1 MKKKQSAFTLVETIV
16 SIAILSIV
24 LAMVYGVFFSV
35 ARSTVAGAEASVEVQ
50 RQRIALKTIED
61 SLSGLVYYE
70 QSKEQYSF
78 LADTTIFDYPSISFV
93 SRVPPDFLGNKEFGS
108 QRLRRIEFTVEDDED
123 LGRSL
128 VMYQEALM
136 QPVNTQD
143 IREPKRWV
151 LGPNLDTFFF
161 VFWSTIN
168 NEWVSEWTETNSVP
182 SRLKFELAFKRADGE
197 AARIEEIQKREI
209 IVFSESITQAMQ
221 NPPLPQA
228 RGGSGRG
235 GSRGSSGKKP
245 TPEQIAAWRKKQAE
259 RSGRDGK
266 DGRSRYT
273 DAQKAEWAKRM
284 RERASGKGRGSA
296 TGKGAPSGP
305 RAGSGTGSGAGG
317 TGSGAGGTGSGPAPS
332 TSWKSG
338 NATIPGYTTINDAI
352 IDYAALNGGSSP
364 PSVTTLVTEGYL
376 TSLPDPPTGNIWVI
390 KEDGSLGYQP
400 L

>member
-24 LAMVYGVFFSV
+24 LTMVYGVFFSV

-78 LADTTIFDYPSISFV
+78 LADTTIFEYPSISFV
-93 SRVPPDFLGNKEFGS
+93 SRVPPGFLGNKEFGS
-108 QRLRRIEFTVEDDED
+108 QRLRRITFQVEDDEY

-136 QPVNTQD
+136 QPINTQD
-143 IREPKRWV
+143 IQEPKRWV

-228 RGGSGRG
+228 RGG
-235 GSRGSSGKKP
+235 GSRGGKGDSRTSSRKRP
-245 TPEQIAAWRKKQAE
+245 TAEQIAAWRKKQAE
-259 RSGRDGK
+259 QSGRDGK

-284 RERASGKGRGSA
+284 RERASSRSRNNG
-296 TGKGAPSGP
+296 TG
-305 RAGSGTGSGAGG
+305 GSGGSGSRSGN
-317 TGSGAGGTGSGPAPS
+317 GSGNV
-332 TSWKSG
+332 SG
-338 NATIPGYTTINDAI
+338 N
-352 IDYAALNGGSSP
+352 
-364 PSVTTLVTEGYL
+364 
-376 TSLPDPPTGNIWVI
+376 
-390 KEDGSLGYQP
+390 
-400 L
+400 

>member
-1 MKKKQSAFTLVETIV
+1 MKKKQAAFTLVEAIV
-16 SIAILSIV
+16 SVAVFSIV
-24 LAMVYGVFFSV
+24 LAMVYGVFFSL
-35 ARSTVAGAEASVEVQ
+35 ARSTVAGAEATVEIQ

-182 SRLKFELAFKRADGE
+182 SRLKFELAFKGADGE

-209 IVFSESITQAMQ
+209 VVFSESITQAMQ

-228 RGGSGRG
+228 RGG
-235 GSRGSSGKKP
+235 GSRGGKGDPRTSSRQRP
-245 TPEQIAAWRKKQAE
+245 TAEQIAAWRKKQAE

-284 RERASGKGRGSA
+284 RERASGKGRSSGS
-296 TGKGAPSGP
+296 GKGGPSGP
-305 RAGSGTGSGAGG
+305 RAGSGTGSG
-317 TGSGAGGTGSGPAPS
+317 TGSGPTPS
-332 TSWKSG
+332 ASWQSG

-352 IDYAALNGGSSP
+352 IDYAALNDGSSP

>member
-1 MKKKQSAFTLVETIV
+1 MKKKQAAFTLVEAIV
-16 SIAILSIV
+16 SVAVFSIV
-24 LAMVYGVFFSV
+24 LAMVYGVFFSL
-35 ARSTVAGAEASVEVQ
+35 ARSTVAGAEATVEIQ

-78 LADTTIFDYPSISFV
+78 LADTTIFEYPSISFV

-108 QRLRRIEFTVEDDED
+108 QRLRRITFQVEDDED

-136 QPVNTQD
+136 QPINTQD

-182 SRLKFELAFKRADGE
+182 SRLKFELAFKGADGE

-209 IVFSESITQAMQ
+209 VVFSESITQAMQ

-228 RGGSGRG
+228 RGG
-235 GSRGSSGKKP
+235 GSRGGKGDPRTSSRKRP
-245 TPEQIAAWRKKQAE
+245 TAEQIAAWRKKQAE

-266 DGRSRYT
+266 EGRSRYT

-284 RERASGKGRGSA
+284 RERASGKGRSSGS
-296 TGKGAPSGP
+296 GKGGPSGP
-305 RAGSGTGSGAGG
+305 RAGSGTGSG
-317 TGSGAGGTGSGPAPS
+317 TGSGPTPS
-332 TSWKSG
+332 TSWQSG

-352 IDYAALNGGSSP
+352 IDYAALNDGSSP

>member
-1 MKKKQSAFTLVETIV
+1 MKKKQAAFTLVEAIV
-16 SIAILSIV
+16 SVAVFSIV
-24 LAMVYGVFFSV
+24 LAMVYGVFFSL
-35 ARSTVAGAEASVEVQ
+35 ARSTVAGAEATVEIQ

-108 QRLRRIEFTVEDDED
+108 QRLRRIEFTVEDDEV

-182 SRLKFELAFKRADGE
+182 SRLKFELAFKGADGE

-209 IVFSESITQAMQ
+209 VVFSESITQAMQ

-228 RGGSGRG
+228 RGG
-235 GSRGSSGKKP
+235 GSRGGKV
-245 TPEQIAAWRKKQAE
+245 TLELVL
-259 RSGRDGK
+259 
-266 DGRSRYT
+266 
-273 DAQKAEWAKRM
+273 
-284 RERASGKGRGSA
+284 GKGLQQSKLQRGAKNRQNEVGVMARMVEVGILTPKKLS
-296 TGKGAPSGP
+296 GLKG
-305 RAGSGTGSGAGG
+305 
-317 TGSGAGGTGSGPAPS
+317 
-332 TSWKSG
+332 
-338 NATIPGYTTINDAI
+338 
-352 IDYAALNGGSSP
+352 
-364 PSVTTLVTEGYL
+364 
-376 TSLPDPPTGNIWVI
+376 
-390 KEDGSLGYQP
+390 
-400 L
+400 

>member
-1 MKKKQSAFTLVETIV
+1 MKKKQAAFTLVEAIV
-16 SIAILSIV
+16 SVAVFSIV
-24 LAMVYGVFFSV
+24 LAMVYGVFFSL
-35 ARSTVAGAEASVEVQ
+35 ARSTVAGAEATVEIQ

-61 SLSGLVYYE
+61 ALSGLVYYE

-182 SRLKFELAFKRADGE
+182 SRLKFELAFKGAEGE

-209 IVFSESITQAMQ
+209 VVFSESITQAMQ

-228 RGGSGRG
+228 RGG
-235 GSRGSSGKKP
+235 GSRGGKGDPRTSSRKRP
-245 TPEQIAAWRKKQAE
+245 TAEQIAAWRKKQAE

-284 RERASGKGRGSA
+284 RERANGKGRGSG
-296 TGKGAPSGP
+296 TGKGGPSGP
-305 RAGSGTGSGAGG
+305 STGSGTGSGI
-317 TGSGAGGTGSGPAPS
+317 GSGTGSGPTPS
-332 TSWKSG
+332 ASWQSG

-352 IDYAALNGGSSP
+352 IDYAALNDGSSP
-364 PSVTTLVTEGYL
+364 PSVATLVTEGYL
-376 TSLPDPPTGNIWVI
+376 TSLPNPPTGNIWVI

>member
-1 MKKKQSAFTLVETIV
+1 MKKKQAAFTLVEAIV
-16 SIAILSIV
+16 SVAVFSIV
-24 LAMVYGVFFSV
+24 LAMVYGVFFSL
-35 ARSTVAGAEASVEVQ
+35 ARSTVVGAEATVEIQ

-168 NEWVSEWTETNSVP
+168 NEWVSEWTETNSAP
-182 SRLKFELAFKRADGE
+182 SRLKFELAFKGADGE

-209 IVFSESITQAMQ
+209 VVFSESITQAMQ

-228 RGGSGRG
+228 RGG
-235 GSRGSSGKKP
+235 GSRGGKGDPRTSSKKRP
-245 TPEQIAAWRKKQAE
+245 TAEQIAAWRKKQAE

-284 RERASGKGRGSA
+284 RERASSRSRSNGKGGS
-296 TGKGAPSGP
+296 GGSGS
-305 RAGSGTGSGAGG
+305 RSDAGSGTGSGTG
-317 TGSGAGGTGSGPAPS
+317 TGTDWALEAGAQKANQKASQPAGQFVV
-332 TSWKSG
+332 K
-338 NATIPGYTTINDAI
+338 
-352 IDYAALNGGSSP
+352 
-364 PSVTTLVTEGYL
+364 VLV
-376 TSLPDPPTGNIWVI
+376 
-390 KEDGSLGYQP
+390 
-400 L
+400 

>member
-1 MKKKQSAFTLVETIV
+1 
-16 SIAILSIV
+16 
-24 LAMVYGVFFSV
+24 
-35 ARSTVAGAEASVEVQ
+35 
-50 RQRIALKTIED
+50 
-61 SLSGLVYYE
+61 
-70 QSKEQYSF
+70 
-78 LADTTIFDYPSISFV
+78 
-93 SRVPPDFLGNKEFGS
+93 
-108 QRLRRIEFTVEDDED
+108 
-123 LGRSL
+123 
-128 VMYQEALM
+128 M
-136 QPVNTQD
+136 QPINTQD
-143 IREPKRWV
+143 IQEPKRWV

-228 RGGSGRG
+228 RGGSGRE

-273 DAQKAEWAKRM
+273 EAQKAEWAKRM
-284 RERASGKGRGSA
+284 RERANSKGRSSGKGGGGGSSA
-296 TGKGAPSGP
+296 GGGPGSGAGSNAGGGP
-305 RAGSGTGSGAGG
+305 GSGTGSNAGG
-317 TGSGAGGTGSGPAPS
+317 GPGSGTGRGPTPNNG
-332 TSWKSG
+332 WESG

-352 IDYAALNGGSSP
+352 LDYAAMNEDNSPSS
-364 PSVTTLVTEGYL
+364 VNDLVPDYL
-376 TSLPDPPTGNIWVI
+376 TSVPNPPSGNVWVI
-390 KEDGSLGYQP
+390 KDDGSLGYQP

>member
-78 LADTTIFDYPSISFV
+78 LADTTIFEYPSISFV
-93 SRVPPDFLGNKEFGS
+93 SRVPPGFLGNKEFGS
-108 QRLRRIEFTVEDDED
+108 QRLRRITFQVEDDED

-136 QPVNTQD
+136 QPINTQD
-143 IREPKRWV
+143 IQEPKRWV

-228 RGGSGRG
+228 RGG
-235 GSRGSSGKKP
+235 GSRGGKGDSRNSSRKRP
-245 TPEQIAAWRKKQAE
+245 TAEQIAAWRKKQAE
-259 RSGRDGK
+259 QSGRDGR

-284 RERASGKGRGSA
+284 RERASVKGRGSG
-296 TGKGAPSGP
+296 TGKGGPSGP
-305 RAGSGTGSGAGG
+305 RAGSGTGS
-317 TGSGAGGTGSGPAPS
+317 GTGSGPAPS

-364 PSVTTLVTEGYL
+364 PSVATLVTEGYL
-376 TSLPDPPTGNIWVI
+376 TSLPNPPTGNIWVI
-390 KEDGSLGYQP
+390 KDDGSLGYQP

>member
-1 MKKKQSAFTLVETIV
+1 MKKKQAAFTLVEAIV
-16 SIAILSIV
+16 SVAVFSIV
-24 LAMVYGVFFSV
+24 LAMVYGVFFSL
-35 ARSTVAGAEASVEVQ
+35 ARSTVAGAEATVEIQ

-78 LADTTIFDYPSISFV
+78 LADTTIFEYPSISFV

-108 QRLRRIEFTVEDDED
+108 QRLRRITFQVEDDED

-136 QPVNTQD
+136 QPINTQD

-182 SRLKFELAFKRADGE
+182 SRLKFELAFKGSDGE
-197 AARIEEIQKREI
+197 EARIEEIQKREI
-209 IVFSESITQAMQ
+209 VVFSESITQAMQ

-228 RGGSGRG
+228 RGG
-235 GSRGSSGKKP
+235 GSRGGRTDSRTSSRKKP
-245 TPEQIAAWRKKQAE
+245 TAEQIAAWRKKQAE

-284 RERASGKGRGSA
+284 RERASGKGRSS
-296 TGKGAPSGP
+296 GKGGPSGS
-305 RAGSGTGSGAGG
+305 RAGSGTGSG
-317 TGSGAGGTGSGPAPS
+317 TGSGPTPS
-332 TSWKSG
+332 PSWKSG

-352 IDYAALNGGSSP
+352 TDYAALNDGSSP

-376 TSLPDPPTGNIWVI
+376 TTLPNPPTGNVWVI
-390 KEDGSLGYQP
+390 KDDGSLGYQP

>member
-1 MKKKQSAFTLVETIV
+1 MKKKQAAFTLVEAIV
-16 SIAILSIV
+16 SVAVLSIV
-24 LAMVYGVFFSV
+24 LAMVYGVFFSL
-35 ARSTVAGAEASVEVQ
+35 ARSTVAGAEASVEIQ

-70 QSKEQYSF
+70 QSKEHYSF
-78 LADTTIFDYPSISFV
+78 LADTTIFEYPSISFV

-108 QRLRRIEFTVEDDED
+108 QRLRRITFQVEDDED

-136 QPVNTQD
+136 QPINTQD

-182 SRLKFELAFKRADGE
+182 SRLKFELAFKGADGE

-209 IVFSESITQAMQ
+209 VVFSESITQAMQ
-221 NPPLPQA
+221 NPPLPGA
-228 RGGSGRG
+228 RGG
-235 GSRGSSGKKP
+235 GSRDGKGGPRTSSRKKP
-245 TPEQIAAWRKKQAE
+245 TAEQIAAWRKKQAE

-284 RERASGKGRGSA
+284 RERAQSRIRNYGNGGSGGSGGR
-296 TGKGAPSGP
+296 SGT
-305 RAGSGTGSGAGG
+305 GSGTGSG
-317 TGSGAGGTGSGPAPS
+317 TSSVPPS
-332 TSWKSG
+332 PNWQAG

-352 IDYAALNGGSSP
+352 MDYAALNDGSSP
-364 PSVTTLVTEGYL
+364 PSVATLVTEGYL
-376 TSLPDPPTGNIWVI
+376 TSLPDPPSGNVWVI
-390 KEDGSLGYQP
+390 KDDGSLGYQP

>member
-1 MKKKQSAFTLVETIV
+1 MKKKQAAFTLVEAIV
-16 SIAILSIV
+16 SVAVFSIV
-24 LAMVYGVFFSV
+24 LAMVYGVFFSL
-35 ARSTVAGAEASVEVQ
+35 ARSTVAGAEATVEIQ

-182 SRLKFELAFKRADGE
+182 SRLKFELAFKGADGE

-209 IVFSESITQAMQ
+209 VVFSESITQAMQ

-228 RGGSGRG
+228 RGG
-235 GSRGSSGKKP
+235 GSRGGKGDPRTSSRKRP
-245 TPEQIAAWRKKQAE
+245 TAEQIAAWRKKQAE

-284 RERASGKGRGSA
+284 RERASGKGRSSGS
-296 TGKGAPSGP
+296 GKGGPSGP
-305 RAGSGTGSGAGG
+305 RAGSGTGSG
-317 TGSGAGGTGSGPAPS
+317 TGSGPTPS
-332 TSWKSG
+332 TSWQSG

-352 IDYAALNGGSSP
+352 IDYAALNDGSSP

>member
-1 MKKKQSAFTLVETIV
+1 MKKKQAAFTLVEAIV
-16 SIAILSIV
+16 SVAVFSIV
-24 LAMVYGVFFSV
+24 LAMVYGVFFSL
-35 ARSTVAGAEASVEVQ
+35 ARSTVAGAEATVEIQ

-182 SRLKFELAFKRADGE
+182 SRLKFELAFKGADGE

-209 IVFSESITQAMQ
+209 VVFSESITQAMQ

-228 RGGSGRG
+228 RGG
-235 GSRGSSGKKP
+235 GSRGGKGDPRTSFRKRP
-245 TPEQIAAWRKKQAE
+245 TAEQIAAWRKKQAE

-284 RERASGKGRGSA
+284 RERAIGKGRSSGSGKGG
-296 TGKGAPSGP
+296 PSGP
-305 RAGSGTGSGAGG
+305 RAGSGTGSG
-317 TGSGAGGTGSGPAPS
+317 TGSGPTPS
-332 TSWKSG
+332 TSWQSG

-352 IDYAALNGGSSP
+352 IDYAALNDGSSP

>member
-1 MKKKQSAFTLVETIV
+1 MKKKQAAFTLVEAIV
-16 SIAILSIV
+16 SVAVFSIV
-24 LAMVYGVFFSV
+24 LAMVYGVFFSL
-35 ARSTVAGAEASVEVQ
+35 ARSTVAGAEATVEIQ

-78 LADTTIFDYPSISFV
+78 LADTTIFEYPSISFV

-182 SRLKFELAFKRADGE
+182 SRLKFELAFKGADGE

-209 IVFSESITQAMQ
+209 VVFSESITQAMQ

-228 RGGSGRG
+228 RGG
-235 GSRGSSGKKP
+235 GSRGGKGDSRTSSRKRP
-245 TPEQIAAWRKKQAE
+245 TAEQIAAWRKKQAE

-284 RERASGKGRGSA
+284 RERASGKGRSSGS
-296 TGKGAPSGP
+296 GKGGPSGT
-305 RAGSGTGSGAGG
+305 RAGSGTGSGP
-317 TGSGAGGTGSGPAPS
+317 TPS
-332 TSWKSG
+332 TSWQSG

-352 IDYAALNGGSSP
+352 IDYAALNDGSSP
-364 PSVTTLVTEGYL
+364 PSVATLVAEGYL
-376 TSLPDPPTGNIWVI
+376 TSLPNPPTGNIWVI